1 MKELRMKVVAFNGSP
16 RKNGNTS
23 RMVSKL
29 FEPLQSAGVE
39 CEEIV
44 IGAETLY
51 HCKGCW
57 RCRRAGR
64 CVIEND
70 PLNGWMDKMRAA
82 DGIVLASPTYYANVT
97 SAMKAL
103 IDRAGNVAGADGC
116 LARKVGA
123 PVVVH
128 RRAGSIQA
136 YNALMAF
143 FGIRN
148 LIVPMSTYWNMGVG
162 REIGEVD
169 ADEEG
174 MRTMRVLG
182 ENMVWLLQKLA

>member
-1 MKELRMKVVAFNGSP
+1 MHVVAFNGSP

-23 RMVSKL
+23 RMVAEVFK
-29 FEPLQSAGVE
+29 PLQDAGIS

-44 IGAETLY
+44 IGGENIQ

-57 RCRRAGR
+57 ACHKTGH
-64 CVIEND
+64 CIIKND
-70 PLNGWMDKMRAA
+70 SLNAWVDKMRAA
-82 DGIVLASPTYYANVT
+82 DGIVLASPTYYANVS

-103 IDRAGNVAGADGC
+103 IDRAGNVAGFYSC
-116 LARKVGA
+116 LARKIGA

-128 RRAGSIQA
+128 RRAGSMQA

-148 LIVPMSTYWNMGVG
+148 MIVPMSTYWNMGVG
-162 REIGEVD
+162 REIGDVET
-169 ADEEG
+169 DEEG

-182 ENMVWLLQKLA
+182 ENIAWLLKKLA